1 MQETITL
8 DPLKS
13 IVPDDFYILN
23 DKIIYNGKFVGIF
36 TLQFEMDVAFSN
48 KSIQLSLFGARL
60 SDQYDIVIKQ
70 GKFRSVIMDTVMY
83 ISPTDI
89 ISISMNHSKKTGPI
103 SIRNCFIRIHKLL

>member
-13 IVPDDFYILN
+13 IVPDDFYISN
-23 DKIIYNGKFVGIF
+23 NKIIYNGTFTCIF
-36 TLQFEMDVAFSN
+36 IIYFEMDIAFSN
-48 KSIQLSLFGARL
+48 KTIQLSLVGCRL

-70 GKFRSVIMDTVMY
+70 GKFRPVTIQKIIY
-83 ISPTDI
+83 LSPTDI

-103 SIRNCFIRIHKLL
+103 LI